1 MSLQNTLSDERTVP
15 DEAVTVQLLFRNR
28 CNGSTAFHTAEL
40 VPDSL
45 TVTKAISYDNFL
57 FARVNGTI

>member
-15 DEAVTVQLLFRNR
+15 DEAVTVQLLFRNRR

-57 FARVNGTI
+57 FSTL